1 MSTCANVCI
10 MTKYRY
16 FLFDTGAPARVRLDA
31 NGDYEAAE
39 VWRDGDLVAA
49 SGLIPKLLI
58 TTGAT
63 EISEA
68 RFNALTER
76 RGRGGA

>member
-1 MSTCANVCI
+1 MLC
-10 MTKYRY
+10 RY
-16 FLFDTGAPARVRLDA
+16 FIFDTGALARMRLDK

-39 VWRDGDLVAA
+39 VRRDGRFVAA

-68 RFNALTER
+68 RFDALCAGE
-76 RGRGGA
+76 GEG